1 MGVFSKRKQ
10 KSQGGK
16 IYKIIN
22 NVSIV
27 GLFLAVTLF
36 VLMIMGTIGWS
47 SEMVGFVLAIAI
59 LCFSMILALPWV
71 RKLEQGEFKVLSN
84 VFLGLVTVCCI
95 LWITADVVIIKEYKT
110 IKYMSSVQ
118 ATDDENRRFLKG
130 LLGSLN
136 YLKATLFITIQFS
149 VASFIATSIT
159 KLRNSMIPFQAIT
172 YSAYGFCDFWISGIL
187 LSLRIKSNIDFSDD
201 VAVNDIFSTNQGLLK
216 FLVSRTVIT
225 ILVIAIAY
233 VIISAAIMKRQE
245 AKRINNATEDL
256 VYGDKKDAV
265 LEQNTE
271 AEPQKYVE
279 TPDEKL
285 ASLKKMLDNNLITKE
300 EYDKKKSEILKDM

>member
-279 TPDEKL
+279 TPEEKL

>member
-10 KSQGGK
+10 RSQGGK

-47 SEMVGFVLAIAI
+47 SAMVGFVLAIAI

-71 RKLEQGEFKVLSN
+71 RKLEQGEFKVMSY

-95 LWITADVVIIKEYKT
+95 LWIIADVVIIKEYKT

-118 ATDDENRRFLKG
+118 ATDEENRKFIKG

-172 YSAYGFCDFWISGIL
+172 YSAYGVCDFWISGIL

-201 VAVNDIFSTNQGLLK
+201 VAVSDIFSTNQGLLK

-225 ILVIAIAY
+225 ILVVAIAY

-256 VYGDKKDAV
+256 VYGDKKDET
-265 LEQNTE
+265 LEQNAET
-271 AEPQKYVE
+271 EPQKYVE
-279 TPDEKL
+279 TPEEKL
-285 ASLKKMLDNNLITKE
+285 ASLKKMLDNNLITNE

>member
-10 KSQGGK
+10 RSQGGK

-47 SEMVGFVLAIAI
+47 SAMVGFVLAIAI

-71 RKLEQGEFKVLSN
+71 RKLEQGEFKVMSY

-95 LWITADVVIIKEYKT
+95 LWIIADVVIIKEYKT

-118 ATDDENRRFLKG
+118 ATDEENRKFIKG

-172 YSAYGFCDFWISGIL
+172 YSAYGVCDFWISGIL

-201 VAVNDIFSTNQGLLK
+201 VAVSDIFSTNQGLLK

-279 TPDEKL
+279 TPEEKL
-285 ASLKKMLDNNLITKE
+285 ASLKKMLDNNLITNE